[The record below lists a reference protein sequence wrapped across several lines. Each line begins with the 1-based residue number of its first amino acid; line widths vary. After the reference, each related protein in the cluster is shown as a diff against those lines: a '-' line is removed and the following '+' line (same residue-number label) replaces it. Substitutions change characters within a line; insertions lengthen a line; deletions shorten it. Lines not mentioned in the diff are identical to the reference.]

1 MKKKEIPLWLEKD
14 LYITMKDKANDLGL
28 TVTAYIKLSI
38 HEKIRKDSDT
48 YGNR

>member
-1 MKKKEIPLWLEKD
+1 MRKKEVLLWLEKD
-14 LYITMKDKANDLGL
+14 LYTTAIDKANDLGL
-28 TVTAYIKLSI
+28 TLTAYIKLCM

>member
-1 MKKKEIPLWLEKD
+1 MKKVQISLWLEKD
-14 LYITMKDKANDLGL
+14 LYTRMKDKANDLGL
-28 TVTAYIKLSI
+28 TSTAYIKLSI